1 MLRLANLS
9 DARRVQLGTLAL
21 SSLAAFVAAGA
32 LLIGCT
38 SADEAS
44 PPDAFTPDRDT
55 GAEVA
60 TDGSPDGAP
69 DAAPGDVGDESATDA
84 GADAADTGLAA
95 EAGDAADAAPDTANC
110 RTDAGCW
117 SCPPTVNEQFLNHCS
132 GLSCQPFDNK
142 RVTKWDG
149 GVLPPI

>member
-1 MLRLANLS
+1 MKRIANLGG
-9 DARRVQLGTLAL
+9 ARRLLLASLAL
-21 SSLAAFVAAGA
+21 LGA
-32 LLIGCT
+32 LVAL
-38 SADEAS
+38 SACSSSAEAT
-44 PPDAFTPDRDT
+44 PPDAFTLDRDT

-60 TDGSPDGAP
+60 VDTGAP
-69 DAAPGDVGDESATDA
+69 DTTPGDA
-84 GADAADTGLAA
+84 GAETTPDAADTGA
-95 EAGDAADAAPDTANC
+95 AADASDATPDTANC

-149 GVLPPI
+149 GTLPPI